1 MAMGSVIKTTIRN
14 GSVCWLTPVKAD
26 GIRTPG
32 SREKAEVFKTRKDAQ
47 NAIAKMSRA
56 FDHAGII
63 FSVESAD

>member
-1 MAMGSVIKTTIRN
+1 MAMGFVIKTTIRN

-32 SREKAEVFKTRKDAQ
+32 PREKAEAFKTRKDAQ

-56 FDHAGII
+56 FDHAGIL
-63 FSVESAD
+63 FSVESFD